1 MQEIDATQALAA
13 QSIKMEPQVSCI
25 LKRNQIV
32 LTVIVVA
39 LGLMFWSGYHNFQRR
54 KAEHRAATQTALVPG
69 GVATNS
75 SDSSVAE
82 DVNSDEGLP
91 NLRGKRAPAFTLR
104 DTTGKRV
111 SLADYK
117 GKAVLINFWATWCAP
132 CKIEMPW
139 FIDLQK
145 QYEAQGFTILGISED
160 DVKDHPEVTKFKNKI
175 GVNYPILLGDDA
187 VGKAYG
193 GLEFLPTS
201 YYVGR
206 NGKIVEENAGL
217 ISKDE
222 IEAHIKKALA
232 TGE

>member
-1 MQEIDATQALAA
+1 MKSPE
-13 QSIKMEPQVSCI
+13 EFCI

-32 LTVIVVA
+32 LTVIILA

-54 KAEHRAATQTALVPG
+54 KAEQHAATQTMLLPG
-69 GVATNS
+69 S
-75 SDSSVAE
+75 SPTDPSTQSVGQDVAE
-82 DVNSDEGLP
+82 DEGLP
-91 NLRGKRAPAFTLR
+91 NLRGKKAPAFILKNTE
-104 DTTGKRV
+104 GKRV

-117 GKAVLINFWATWCAP
+117 GKAVLINFWATWCPP

-160 DVKDHPEVTKFKNKI
+160 DVKDHPDVVKFKDKI

-206 NGKIVEENAGL
+206 NGKVVEETAGL
-217 ISKDE
+217 ASKDT